1 MSDQIIAVIPQP
13 ATAICVINLTCRS
26 LILWA
31 LAANG
36 PWNRS
41 LPAEKKKS
49 TFRFRNPNKRT
60 KNDAQ
65 GIGFAKMIL

>member
-41 LPAEKKKS
+41 LPAEEKEIHLSFSQSKQTHEK
-49 TFRFRNPNKRT
+49 
-60 KNDAQ
+60 
-65 GIGFAKMIL
+65 